1 MTDRVFI
8 DTNILVY
15 AYVDNVNDDLAKHKG
30 AVAFLSNLIGKD
42 VNISTQILNEV
53 YSALKKNLVKDD
65 KIKYYIEYCIEK
77 YNVLPVTLDEVR
89 LCLEIREQY
98 RYS

>member
-30 AVAFLSNLIGKD
+30 AAAFLSNLIGKG
-42 VNISTQILNEV
+42 VF
-53 YSALKKNLVKDD
+53 K
-65 KIKYYIEYCIEK
+65 
-77 YNVLPVTLDEVR
+77 
-89 LCLEIREQY
+89 
-98 RYS
+98 